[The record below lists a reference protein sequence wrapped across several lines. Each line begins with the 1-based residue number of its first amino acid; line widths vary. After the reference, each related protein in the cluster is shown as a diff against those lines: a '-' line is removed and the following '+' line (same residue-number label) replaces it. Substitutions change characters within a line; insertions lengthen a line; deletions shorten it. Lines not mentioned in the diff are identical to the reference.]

1 MTLFLRYG
9 AAEALLYGMMQL
21 QKKMKRSRQATLWY
35 RK

>member
-1 MTLFLRYG
+1 MCNVSR